1 MKARLCPSSA
11 KITPFELMKTI
22 FKHSKALSAV
32 AALALCAFLLAQGD
46 KPTTRAAVP
55 NDPNIGEINLTT
67 RIGSFKLLDGI
78 GRVEVS
84 FTGTILVSQ
93 LKGTVTTSGNLRKEY
108 TSKTKEAWH
117 GTGKIVI
124 DGEFRAVQWFGTNL
138 SGKWRGRGT
147 ARIYGEFDTNLETG
161 YYWYSNDPSRKIPWS
176 MYGMTIYLPEMQTGG
191 SGQPVE
197 RKPSGKPGGG

>member
-1 MKARLCPSSA
+1 
-11 KITPFELMKTI
+11 MKTI
-22 FKHSKALSAV
+22 FKLSKGLSAGV
-32 AALALCAFLLAQGD
+32 ALALCAFLLAQGD
-46 KPTTRAAVP
+46 KPTTRTAIP

-67 RIGSFKLLDGI
+67 RIGSFKLLDGV

-84 FTGTILVSQ
+84 FTGTMLVSQ
-93 LKGTVTTSGNLRKEY
+93 LKGTITTSGNLKEEY

-117 GTGKIVI
+117 GTGKIIV
-124 DGEFRAVQWFGTNL
+124 DGEFRAIQWFGTNL

-176 MYGMTIYLPEMQTGG
+176 MYGMTVYLPEMQTGG

-197 RKPSGKPGGG
+197 RKPSGKTGGG